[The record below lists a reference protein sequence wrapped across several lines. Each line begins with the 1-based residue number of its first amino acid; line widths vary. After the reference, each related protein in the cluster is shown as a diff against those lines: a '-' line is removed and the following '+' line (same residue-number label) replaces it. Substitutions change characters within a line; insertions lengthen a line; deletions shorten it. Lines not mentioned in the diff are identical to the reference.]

1 MTISIIT
8 QKYYQVNKFHGVT
21 QPVAVRTGFCY
32 TNKVILSNKTMWI
45 FSNVEQQEGE
55 SVLEKELQKQLEVI
69 KRGTAEIVP
78 ENELVEKL
86 KKSIRENEPL
96 HIKLGLDPTAPDIH
110 LGHTVVLQKLRQ
122 FQDLGHNVT
131 IILGDYTARIGDPTG
146 KSETRKQLTEEQ
158 VKANAR
164 TYEEQIVKI
173 LDPERTRM
181 VFNSQWLAPMTFADV
196 IGLAAKY
203 TVARMLERDDFAK
216 RFNNEM
222 PISIHEFFYPLMQ
235 GYDSV
240 ALKAD
245 VELGGT
251 DQKFNL
257 LMGRHLQKEFGQE
270 PQIALMMPILE
281 GLDGVQKMSKSLG
294 NYIGITESPLEK
306 YGKTMSIADEL
317 MTRYFELVTP
327 VSMEEIR
334 QIDSGL
340 KDGSLH
346 PRDVKM
352 RLARE
357 IVTIYHGPEAALKA
371 EEEFKNIFQK
381 HELPDEI
388 PEYVVNPAE
397 FEEGQIWLPKLLVL
411 SGMAAS
417 TSEGRRLIQQ
427 GAVKL
432 DDNKFDDP
440 NGKIVPRNGMIIK
453 AGKRK
458 FVKLVVNL

>member
-1 MTISIIT
+1 
-8 QKYYQVNKFHGVT
+8 
-21 QPVAVRTGFCY
+21 
-32 TNKVILSNKTMWI
+32 
-45 FSNVEQQEGE
+45 VENE
-55 SVLEKELQKQLEVI
+55 VKKQLEII
-69 KRGTAEIVP
+69 KRGVAELVP

-86 KKSIRENEPL
+86 KKSVKTGQPL

-122 FQDLGHNVT
+122 FQELGHNVT

-146 KSETRKQLTEEQ
+146 KSETRKQLSEED
-158 VKANAR
+158 VRANAA
-164 TYEEQIVKI
+164 TYQDQIFKI
-173 LDPERTRM
+173 LDKSRTKV
-181 VFNSQWLAPMTFADV
+181 VFNSQWLAPLTFADV

-203 TVARMLERDDFAK
+203 TVARMLERDDFNK
-216 RFNNEM
+216 RFHSEL

-257 LMGRHLQKEFGQE
+257 LMGRHLQKEYGQE
-270 PQIALMMPILE
+270 PQVALMMPILE

-294 NYIGITESPLEK
+294 NYIGITEAPREM

-317 MTRYFELVTP
+317 MIRYFELVTP
-327 VSMEEIR
+327 VAMDEISRIRTGLEE
-334 QIDSGL
+334 GA
-340 KDGSLH
+340 LH

-352 RLARE
+352 RLAGE
-357 IVTIYHGPEAALKA
+357 IVTIYHGEEAAAKA

-381 HELPDEI
+381 KELPDEV
-388 PEYVVNPAE
+388 PDYVLDSNQLE
-397 FEEGQIWLPKLLVL
+397 DGLIWLPKLLTLAGLV
-411 SGMAAS
+411 SG
-417 TSEGRRLIQQ
+417 TSEGKRMVKQ
-427 GAVKL
+427 GAVRIN
-432 DDNKFDDP
+432 DERVNDP
-440 NGKIVPRNGMIIK
+440 DLRFMPEDGSIIK

-458 FVKLVVNL
+458 FARVVLK